1 MSFAQTTD
9 MTGMAHGAIYHGDDM
24 PMDEAMIDGAIHVR
38 AAINSFGDGTV
49 IVSHDPI
56 PEI

>member
-1 MSFAQTTD
+1 MSFAQTTN
-9 MTGMAHGAIYHGDDM
+9 MTGMAHGAIYNGDM
-24 PMDEAMIDGAIHVR
+24 PMDEAMIDGAVHVR

>member
-1 MSFAQTTD
+1 M
-9 MTGMAHGAIYHGDDM
+9 YHGDM
-24 PMDEAMIDGAIHVR
+24 PMDEAMIDGAVHVR
-38 AAINSFGDGTV
+38 AAINSFGEGTV